1 MSLTTDQI
9 KQHLANLKILYD
21 QGLEEQAAIAEKA
34 KLAAHPELALH
45 IVSGTTEKILRGF
58 ITQDAEMI
66 QMKEDVRKL
75 STLAIQD
82 SVLIHGE
89 SGTGKEIIAK
99 ALHGNRVGKF
109 VAINCTSLPDYLL
122 ESELFGHKRGAFT
135 GAVEDKPGLLHY
147 ANNGTVFLDE
157 IGDMPLTLQAKLLR
171 FLQEKT
177 IRPVGEL
184 AEKPLNVRVVCATH
198 QNLDDEN
205 RFRNDLYQRLS
216 TLEVS
221 LKPIRKRLE
230 DIPLIWESFTKIGRW
245 TIDKHTIRLDYDTN
259 KYSSWSI
266 DHDVIEIQFLG
277 NVRELQKM
285 ARRLEV
291 FGRL

>member
-230 DIPLIWESFTKIGRW
+230 DIPLIWESFTKMGRW

>member
-216 TLEVS
+216 TLEIKLKS
-221 LKPIRKRLE
+221 LRDRMN
-230 DIPLIWESFTKIGRW
+230 DVPLIWASLTKIPFPTLPNLHHNLR
-245 TIDKHTIRLDYDTN
+245 
-259 KYSSWSI
+259 
-266 DHDVIEIQFLG
+266 G

>member
-1 MSLTTDQI
+1 MSQLTTDQI
-9 KQHLANLKILYD
+9 KQHLANLDLLHD
-21 QGLEEQAAIAEKA
+21 QGLGEQATIAEKA
-34 KLAAHPELALH
+34 KLASHPELAQH
-45 IVSGTTEKILRGF
+45 IVSGLTRKYLKDF
-58 ITQDAEMI
+58 ITQDADML

-82 SVLIHGE
+82 SVLITGE

-99 ALHGNRVGKF
+99 ALHGNRAGKF

-184 AEKPLNVRVVCATH
+184 AEKPLNVRVVAGTH
-198 QNLDDEN
+198 QNLLTCG
-205 RFRNDLYQRLS
+205 FRNDLYHRIS
-216 TLEVS
+216 VFEVK
-221 LKPIRKRLE
+221 LKALRNRITDVE
-230 DIPLIWESFTKIGRW
+230 LIWKSLTKHPLPSPINW
-245 TIDKHTIRLDYDTN
+245 PL
-259 KYSSWSI
+259 S
-266 DHDVIEIQFLG
+266 G
-277 NVRELQKM
+277 NVRELQAM